1 MSNPVERVDIT
12 TGNRAEHLARGLKSI
27 RDGYVIVVP
36 LEHGYVYACDAFS
49 HFAVRAMHVLRGDGL
64 GVVAQV
70 IIPNAKT
77 AQGLS
82 RSMRDDVQDIT
93 NAFWPGL
100 LSINVK
106 PQVGLAWDLGDSGRL
121 DQISLRMPQEGFA
134 LDLLQKSGPLAIA
147 GITNNT
153 FESDV
158 HPIYGNLDCM
168 IQVMN
173 ENIEK
178 TKLVYMNFNIN
189 TYPIERQYVFNL
201 FHNKSW
207 VSVGSIENT
216 LEGRTQFLREIKS
229 HDFVLCPRGNG
240 LDTHRLWETLYMGS
254 IPIVKRDIGNKEFE
268 DLPICF
274 IDHWEQI
281 NPEFLEKEKQRIQ
294 NNSWNMDRLKISYW
308 IDKIQNYL
316 HS

>member
-1 MSNPVERVDIT
+1 MIFEKDDIIT
-12 TGNRAEHLARGLKSI
+12 TDKYYN
-27 RDGYVIVVP
+27 
-36 LEHGYVYACDAFS
+36 AFPN
-49 HFAVRAMHVLRGDGL
+49 HYFKID
-64 GVVAQV
+64 V
-70 IIPNAKT
+70 IINHSIINWRGNIIYPPT
-77 AQGLS
+77 IDLPIIISGHS
-82 RSMRDDVQDIT
+82 DYPIDDRVVDFYHPKVWFTVNKQT
-93 NAFWPGL
+93 EQ
-100 LSINVK
+100 SNVF
-106 PQVGLAWDLGDSGRL
+106 
-121 DQISLRMPQEGFA
+121 SL
-134 LDLLQKSGPLAIA
+134 PL

-189 TYPIERQYVFNL
+189 TYPIERQHVFNL

-229 HDFVLCPRGNG
+229 HHFVLCPRGNG

-316 HS
+316 HI